1 MFVIEDDEP
10 EAETEVVV
18 QAMEKQPPSRAS
30 DDNDIL
36 DCGSGLPEPLPCQT
50 SVSAAKSGHQH
61 VNGNGAPGSNKRK
74 HPQPA
79 ERASGK
85 PERVKRRGQAS
96 SCGGAS
102 GKRVAVHVP
111 PPPMRLASA
120 VDTEV
125 RQLFQAEGWARVT
138 SCKHVV
144 LTEGI

>member
-61 VNGNGAPGSNKRK
+61 VNRNGAPGSNKRK

-85 PERVKRRGQAS
+85 PERVKRAAGKPRAAEVLR
-96 SCGGAS
+96 AS
-102 GKRVAVHVP
+102 GSQCMCRHHPCDWLP
-111 PPPMRLASA
+111 PWTQKCGNCS
-120 VDTEV
+120 
-125 RQLFQAEGWARVT
+125 RQKAGPESHHANML
-138 SCKHVV
+138 C
-144 LTEGI
+144 